1 MIQWGSGARTY
12 PLPACGA
19 DIYARKK
26 TGLSHLRSY
35 YCFFLAQIPPPEA
48 PRRATRGAKPCTG
61 RKLRR
66 NFAAGVGWTCY
77 EARN

>member
-1 MIQWGSGARTY
+1 MLQSGGSARAN

-26 TGLSHLRSY
+26 TGLSHLLQY
-35 YCFFLAQIPPPEA
+35 YRFFLAQIPPPEA
-48 PRRATRGAKPCTG
+48 PRRATRGAKLCTG

-66 NFAAGVGWTCY
+66 NFAAGTAWTCY